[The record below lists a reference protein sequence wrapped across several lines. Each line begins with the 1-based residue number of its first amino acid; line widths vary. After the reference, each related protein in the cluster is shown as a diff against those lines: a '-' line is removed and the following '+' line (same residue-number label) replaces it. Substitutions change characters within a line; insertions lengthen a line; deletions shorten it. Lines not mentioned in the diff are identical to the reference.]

1 MPNLKSH
8 FYLVFTKKNGHKL
21 NVPAI
26 HFDISRLAENKSINT
41 EMSSLKPS
49 NCELRSKFRAD
60 DNKITLKKRTYKSN
74 LGSISMTKKFL
85 CKINLMYNAN
95 NVVT

>member
-1 MPNLKSH
+1 MGDQIHKSLGHGYLDVDKLNKKSYKLITNLKSH

-41 EMSSLKPS
+41 EMSS
-49 NCELRSKFRAD
+49 
-60 DNKITLKKRTYKSN
+60 
-74 LGSISMTKKFL
+74 
-85 CKINLMYNAN
+85 
-95 NVVT
+95 